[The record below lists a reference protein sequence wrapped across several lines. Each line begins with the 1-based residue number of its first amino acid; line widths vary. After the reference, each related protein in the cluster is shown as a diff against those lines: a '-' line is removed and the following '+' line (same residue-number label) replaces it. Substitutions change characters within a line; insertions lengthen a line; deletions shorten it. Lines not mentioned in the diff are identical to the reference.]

1 MAPLHRLAM
10 IVVGAVV
17 LTGSLV
23 APMLSPWARAAAAS
37 PVAPAS
43 GPVVTSPGSTIFVA
57 GAPGSFTVTA
67 AGQPAPSVE
76 ATGDLPDGITW
87 TDHGN
92 GTATLAGTPGAVTTE
107 TAHSI
112 AIRATNGS
120 GTAVQSF
127 VLTVAPAPI
136 SGGTVPPVG
145 TPPTATGPASS
156 SASAG
161 GGRLASTG
169 DGRGYWIAAADGSVT
184 AYGTAVSYG
193 SMAGH
198 PLNRPVVGMAATP
211 DGLGYWLV
219 ASDGGVFSF
228 GDAPFD
234 GSTGDL
240 RLNRPIVGVT
250 GTPDGKGYWLVA
262 SDGGVF
268 SFGDAP
274 FDGSTGNLRLNRP
287 IVGMA
292 STPDGTG
299 YWLVASDGGVFGFGA
314 ARFHGSTGSL
324 TLSRPVIG
332 VAVDRTGGGYWLVA
346 SDGGIFAFGDAA
358 FYGSEGNTG
367 RTAVGLITSPGG
379 PGYAVIDTDGTRDN
393 FGW

>member
-1 MAPLHRLAM
+1 MAPRHRLAM
-10 IVVGAVV
+10 TLVGAVV
-17 LTGSLV
+17 LAGSVV
-23 APMLSPWARAAAAS
+23 APTLPPWARAAAAS
-37 PVAPAS
+37 PVAPSS
-43 GPVVTSPGSTIFVA
+43 GPAVTSPVSTIFVA
-57 GAPGSFTVTA
+57 GAPGTFTVTT
-67 AGQPAPSVE
+67 AGHPAPSLE
-76 ATGDLPDGITW
+76 ETGDLPGGVIW

-107 TAHSI
+107 TAHPI
-112 AIRATNGS
+112 TIRATNGS

-136 SGGTVPPVG
+136 SGGTISPVG
-145 TPPTATGPASS
+145 MPPTATGPASS

-161 GGRLASTG
+161 GGRLASAV
-169 DGRGYWIAAADGSVT
+169 DGQGYWMVAGDGSVT
-184 AYGTAVSYG
+184 ACGTAVSYG

-198 PLNRPVVGMAATP
+198 PLNRPVVGMAATS

-228 GDAPFD
+228 GDAAFY

-240 RLNRPIVGVT
+240 RLNMPIVGMA
-250 GTPDGKGYWLVA
+250 GTPDGTGYWLVA

-268 SFGDAP
+268 SFGDAA
-274 FDGSTGNLRLNRP
+274 FYGSTGGLRLNMP

-292 STPDGTG
+292 ATPDGTG
-299 YWLVASDGGVFGFGA
+299 YWLVASDGGVFGFGTA
-314 ARFHGSTGSL
+314 QFHGSTGSL
-324 TLSRPVIG
+324 TLRRPVVG
-332 VAVDRTGGGYWLVA
+332 MAADRTGGGYWLVA
-346 SDGGIFAFGDAA
+346 SDGGVFAFGDAG
-358 FYGSEGNTG
+358 FYGSEGSTG